1 MIETPIFVI
10 NLEKSENR
18 KIFMDKQLSK
28 LSNNVVFFPAINGKD
43 NPNFYL
49 FKKYNE
55 KKRFY
60 RKGNLMNLS
69 QLGCFASHY
78 LLWEKCIELNR
89 GIIILEDDAIIR
101 QNFSEIYQFT
111 SSKENIFEFFWLS
124 PPAPV
129 RRYQKGKEIY
139 TIPNTNNKISLY
151 FKGWANATGYFITP
165 KAAQKLLDYCEEWI
179 YDLDISMDRYWENKL
194 HFLAITPACVEPD
207 FSLESNIPVYKKSN
221 KTTLVKIRKEYFN
234 LIDKIKSKYF
244 NILALIKK

>member
-89 GIIILEDDAIIR
+89 GIIILEDDAIIH

-124 PPAPV
+124 SPAPA
-129 RRYQKGKEIY
+129 RRSQKGKEIY
-139 TIPNTNNKISLY
+139 TIPNTKNKIVKY
-151 FKGWANATGYFITP
+151 FKGWGNTTGYFITP
-165 KAAQKLLDYCEEWI
+165 KAAKKLLAYCQEWI
-179 YDLDISMDRYWENKL
+179 YEVDISMERYWENKIDYVAL
-194 HFLAITPACVEPD
+194 TPFCVEPD
-207 FSLESNIPVYKKSN
+207 LEMESNIPVNKGSKNRTLLIRMRREFYK
-221 KTTLVKIRKEYFN
+221 VKDNIFKKLF
-234 LIDKIKSKYF
+234 DIKSK
-244 NILALIKK
+244 